1 MSGAGEIK
9 SRLTMYDLLDKYGFQ
24 PNRRGFIQCP
34 FHSEKTASLGIYQNG
49 RRWKCFGCGAGGDV
63 ISFAQRLFG
72 LSFAQAVTRLECDFG
87 LNTDRPDRG
96 REAVERR
103 TREQA
108 TQRQELEDYR
118 REWLCRLWRYRMYE
132 EEMERQKPRPGDPAM
147 RHDYLAASRG
157 AGQEWEW
164 LQGHAWR

>member
-34 FHSEKTASLGIYQNG
+34 FHSEKTASLSVYDSG

-87 LNTDRPDRG
+87 LDIDRPDRG

-108 TQRQELEDYR
+108 TQRRELEDYR
-118 REWLCRLWRYRMYE
+118 REWLGRLWRYRMYE
-132 EEMERQKPRPGDPAM
+132 EEMVCQRPRPDETAM
-147 RHDYLAASRG
+147 RRDYLVAARG
-157 AGQEWEW
+157 ADQEWEW